1 MQPCVAGNISSDI
14 SSTFPVAVYI
24 HIKKEFA
31 EKYAIR

>member
-14 SSTFPVAVYI
+14 SSTFPVYI